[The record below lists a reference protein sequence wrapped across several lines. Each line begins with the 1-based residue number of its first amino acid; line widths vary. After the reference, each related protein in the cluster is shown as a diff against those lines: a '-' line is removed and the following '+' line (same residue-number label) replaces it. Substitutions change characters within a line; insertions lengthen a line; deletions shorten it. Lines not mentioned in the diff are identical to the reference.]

1 MNEYD
6 VYIHE
11 HSENGEEIKPYLHVT
26 LKEDDMATWI
36 AEQQA
41 NMLIKDLQHEN
52 LEIREEAR
60 ETLVASHYE
69 GIFPLKLKHETC
81 LSLKG
86 NAGTEAFTFP
96 DLLGNV
102 AFTLW
107 KVCHLE
113 TPNICNI
120 TINERKVVK
129 EVYSYKG
136 HK

>member
-11 HSENGEEIKPYLHVT
+11 DDENGEAFNYLHVT
-26 LKEDDMATWI
+26 LKEDDMPTWI

-52 LEIREEAR
+52 LEIRKEAR
-60 ETLVASHYE
+60 ETLIADLYE
-69 GIFPLKLKHETC
+69 GH
-81 LSLKG
+81 S
-86 NAGTEAFTFP
+86 GTEAFTFP
-96 DLLGNV
+96 DLLASV
-102 AFTLW
+102 AFHLW

-113 TPNICNI
+113 IPNICNI

-129 EVYSYKG
+129 EVYSYK
-136 HK
+136 KVDEITENQ

>member
-41 NMLIKDLQHEN
+41 YMLIKDLQHEN
-52 LEIREEAR
+52 LEIMEEAR
-60 ETLVASHYE
+60 ETLVAFLYE
-69 GIFPLKLKHETC
+69 
-81 LSLKG
+81 G

-96 DLLGNV
+96 DLLGSV

-113 TPNICNI
+113 TPNIRNI

-129 EVYSYKG
+129 EVYSYK
-136 HK
+136 KVDEITENQ

>member
-60 ETLVASHYE
+60 ETLIASLYE
-69 GIFPLKLKHETC
+69 
-81 LSLKG
+81 G

>member
-1 MNEYD
+1 MRTEYD
-6 VYIHE
+6 IYIHK
-11 HSENGEEIKPYLHVT
+11 HSENGEGIKPYLHLT
-26 LKEDDMATWI
+26 LVEDDMPTWI

-52 LEIREEAR
+52 LEIRKEAR
-60 ETLVASHYE
+60 ETLVADLYE
-69 GIFPLKLKHETC
+69 
-81 LSLKG
+81 G

-113 TPNICNI
+113 NPNICNI
-120 TINERKVVK
+120 TINERK
-129 EVYSYKG
+129 EVYSYK
-136 HK
+136 KVDEITENQ